1 MTNDAAVINPQELPG
16 GICFLMDPLTLSGIF
31 IAGVG
36 IGISSFTWKPAKQE
50 AGLVTCHCE
59 CGAKPEPVIH
69 NSSREILL
77 AVALGFVLGALVVI
91 FIQLR
96 VSISS
101 GSSVPLAVKEIVK
114 GKGKKGVFGSS
125 VPLQIEQ

>member
-1 MTNDAAVINPQELPG
+1 
-16 GICFLMDPLTLSGIF
+16 MDPLTLSGIF
-31 IAGVG
+31 IAGIG
-36 IGISSFTWKPAKQE
+36 IGLSNFSWKPAKQE

-59 CGAKPEPVIH
+59 CGTKPEPVPH
-69 NSSREILL
+69 NSVRELLL

-91 FIQLR
+91 SIQVKL
-96 VSISS
+96 SLAS
-101 GSSVPLAVKEIVK
+101 GPVGPLAVKEIVK